1 MSRQRAKSGFLRD
14 YAPSDKYLLKPDRA
28 HGRAGILGGRL
39 PSSARDVL
47 IKVWPKVKGSDDQDL
62 EVIWRSE
69 VRQLH
74 RLAAV
79 PGADDLFVH
88 MVGSGKDGS
97 GFYLVL
103 DPGNGSPLQV
113 FLEAPRRPDL
123 LGQARQPRAK
133 RLLWSNILRL
143 VQGLELLHSQGSI
156 HRNVDPWSVVT
167 AFSDEPDFRLTG
179 FEWSMRIAAIDSKDS
194 KKIKAPRTEN
204 SFSFA
209 RDWRDLAHLA
219 AIILDVPI
227 APLTDLRTI
236 PSRVAE
242 HMSAAEVRLLRAMLG
257 IEHVERLDGEY
268 IGTRIAEIVDMS
280 CCRF

>member
-1 MSRQRAKSGFLRD
+1 MSRRRAKIGFLAD
-14 YAPSDKYLLKPDRA
+14 YAPDDSYLLKPDRA
-28 HGRAGILGGRL
+28 HGRAGILRGKM
-39 PSSARDVL
+39 PSSSQDVL
-47 IKVWPKVKGSDDQDL
+47 IKVWPRARGADDQDL

-69 VRQLH
+69 IRQLH

-88 MVGSGKDGS
+88 MAGSGKDSS

-103 DPGNGSPLQV
+103 DPGRGSPLQV
-113 FLEAPRRPDL
+113 FLQAQRRPDL
-123 LGQARQPRAK
+123 LAQARQPRAK

-143 VQGLELLHSQGSI
+143 VRGLELLHSQGSI

-179 FEWSMRIAAIDSKDS
+179 FEWSMRIAAIDSTDA

-209 RDWRDLAHLA
+209 RDWRDLAHWS
-219 AIILDVPI
+219 
-227 APLTDLRTI
+227 AP
-236 PSRVAE
+236 
-242 HMSAAEVRLLRAMLG
+242 
-257 IEHVERLDGEY
+257 
-268 IGTRIAEIVDMS
+268 
-280 CCRF
+280 